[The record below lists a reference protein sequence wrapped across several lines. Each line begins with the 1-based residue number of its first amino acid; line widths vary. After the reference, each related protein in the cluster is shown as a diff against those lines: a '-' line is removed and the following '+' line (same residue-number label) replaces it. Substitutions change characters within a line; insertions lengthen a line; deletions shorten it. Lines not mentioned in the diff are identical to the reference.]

1 MCFKV
6 IRHSP
11 FQMNFR
17 PDALPHGID
26 AGDGNKVGKHL
37 HGGVHG
43 RLRMSWGGSLLMLD
57 KIYHNRKGN
66 AVSVLFFENGPTV
79 FQGCDD

>member
-1 MCFKV
+1 
-6 IRHSP
+6 
-11 FQMNFR
+11 
-17 PDALPHGID
+17 
-26 AGDGNKVGKHL
+26 
-37 HGGVHG
+37 
-43 RLRMSWGGSLLMLD
+43 MSWGGSLLMLD